1 MNDQTCMTWTNS
13 KFNNNLNIFFC
24 PNLFVPGED
33 IIGFSELKEGTLLQ
47 DFPCIY
53 W

>member
-1 MNDQTCMTWTNS
+1 MIKLVWLELTVT
-13 KFNNNLNIFFC
+13 NNNLNLFFW
-24 PNLFVPGED
+24 PNLFVPVED